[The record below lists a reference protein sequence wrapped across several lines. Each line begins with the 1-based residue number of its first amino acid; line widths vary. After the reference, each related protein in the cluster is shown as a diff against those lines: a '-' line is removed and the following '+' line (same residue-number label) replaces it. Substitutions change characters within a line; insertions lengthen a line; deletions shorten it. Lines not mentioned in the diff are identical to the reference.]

1 MKYLLI
7 GYGNPLRGDDGV
19 GCHVAER
26 FQGEAASLMG
36 EATEALRVVS
46 VPQLVP
52 ELAEVMAQAERVVLV
67 DASHG
72 LLPGEIKIRKVE
84 PAPEASE
91 SLIHAYDPATLAA
104 WAGNL
109 YGNTPDIH
117 VVAVGTETFGFGQ
130 GLSPDV
136 SEAIPAIMQ
145 QVADLFLAADKG

>member
-19 GCHVAER
+19 GCHVAEK
-26 FQGEAASLMG
+26 FCGEAGSLMG
-36 EATEALRVVS
+36 EAAESLRVVS

-72 LLPGEIKIRKVE
+72 LLPGEIKVRKVE

-91 SLIHAYDPATLAA
+91 SMIHAYDPATLAA

-109 YGNTPDIH
+109 YGNSPDIH
-117 VVAVGTETFGFGQ
+117 VIAVGTESFGFGQ
-130 GLSPDV
+130 GLTPEV
-136 SEAIPAIMQ
+136 AEAVPQVMQ
-145 QVADLFLAADKG
+145 QVADLFLAADNG

>member
-19 GCHVAER
+19 GCHVAGR
-26 FQGEAASLMG
+26 FKDEAAALMG
-36 EATEALRVVS
+36 GAADDLGVVS

-72 LLPGEIKIRKVE
+72 LLPGEIKVRKVE

-117 VVAVGTETFGFGQ
+117 VVAVGTESFGFGQ
-130 GLSPDV
+130 GLSPEV
-136 SEAIPAIMQ
+136 AEAVPAVLQ
-145 QVADLFLAADKG
+145 QVVELFLADK